1 MKFILA
7 GIALMLISSGLSA
20 THITPEDTVR
30 DTTEEVLARLETGR
44 ADLEAHPEHLQ
55 LLVQELI
62 TPHFDFDTMA
72 RLVLGRYWRNISNDE
87 QIRFISGFR
96 DLLVERY
103 AYILLSYRDHSITYE
118 PVQPMGERGYVI
130 VKQIITSEDRPPLPI
145 EYPMRPLEDGWKVID
160 LIVDGISLVRN
171 YRKTFQEEIN
181 KKGLEDFIRD
191 F

>member
-1 MKFILA
+1 MKFIIT
-7 GIALMLISSGLSA
+7 GIALMLLSSGLSA

-30 DTTEEVLARLETGR
+30 DTTEEVLARLETDR
-44 ADLEAHPEHLQ
+44 PDLEAHPEHLQ

-72 RLVLGRYWRNISNDE
+72 RLVLGRYWRNLGDSD

-103 AYILLSYRDHSITYE
+103 AYILLSYREHSITYE

-130 VKQIITSEDRPPLPI
+130 VKQIITSEGRPPLPI

-181 KKGLEDFIRD
+181 NKGLEDFIRG

>member
-1 MKFILA
+1 MRVIIT
-7 GIALMLISSGLSA
+7 GIMLMLFSSGVSA

-30 DTTEEVLARLETGR
+30 DTTDEVLARLETDR
-44 ADLEAHPEHLQ
+44 LDLEAHPEHLQ
-55 LLVQELI
+55 TLVQELI
-62 TPHFDFDTMA
+62 VPHFDFDTMA
-72 RLVLGRYWRNISNDE
+72 RLVLGRYWKNLDDSE

-96 DLLVERY
+96 DLLVQRY
-103 AYILLSYRDHSITYE
+103 AYILLSYHNHSITYE

-130 VKQIITSEDRPPLPI
+130 VKQIISSEGRPPLPI

-160 LIVDGISLVRN
+160 LIVDEISLVRN

-181 KKGLEDFIRD
+181 EKGLEGFIRG